1 MANDQKNEWSA
12 RLKAFGMIIK
22 LSNDLFAAPD
32 FTTASGIA
40 VNSSCT
46 LLRYKSST
54 MLEIQGGKARVVTPF
69 AQVAV
74 NQSTNEAQAQCAL
87 CEHLELTEKP
97 QVLTLA
103 DCSNLDQR
111 AGVALS
117 QLIGDRETMM
127 VVMLAPPP
135 FLGKVDFRLVWLL
148 EFPEEVP
155 NFAMNAASILV
166 RNYAEALY
174 CHRCCRASGKVRLR
188 SIFRPRKVALY
199 ILLAVIAALM
209 FVPVNESVNAEFV
222 VKAPE
227 TVSSYAWF
235 DGPIAKCYK
244 QDGDRVKAGQVI
256 AEYDTSQ
263 VAFRLANAASQ
274 VREIEKEYD
283 LESSAAFSDR
293 TRLGKVQLIEARLNG
308 AKVAVD
314 EANWYLA
321 HSKFIA
327 PVDGVLA
334 LADGR
339 AELLTNRAVRTGDKI
354 FDIYTGD
361 GNVAEILVN
370 ERDSSILQGKLD
382 ATLFLYTRPD
392 QAIEAEVTSISNYPE
407 LTEQRVYCYKVRAA
421 MNNADNLRFGMRG
434 IAKLRGE
441 RVSLGYYL
449 FRNLVI
455 YLRWI

>member
-1 MANDQKNEWSA
+1 
-12 RLKAFGMIIK
+12 
-22 LSNDLFAAPD
+22 
-32 FTTASGIA
+32 
-40 VNSSCT
+40 
-46 LLRYKSST
+46 
-54 MLEIQGGKARVVTPF
+54 
-69 AQVAV
+69 
-74 NQSTNEAQAQCAL
+74 
-87 CEHLELTEKP
+87 
-97 QVLTLA
+97 
-103 DCSNLDQR
+103 
-111 AGVALS
+111 
-117 QLIGDRETMM
+117 
-127 VVMLAPPP
+127 
-135 FLGKVDFRLVWLL
+135 
-148 EFPEEVP
+148 
-155 NFAMNAASILV
+155 
-166 RNYAEALY
+166 
-174 CHRCCRASGKVRLR
+174 
-188 SIFRPRKVALY
+188 
-199 ILLAVIAALM
+199 M

>member
-40 VNSSCT
+40 VNSSRT

-166 RNYAEALY
+166 RNYAEAL
-174 CHRCCRASGKVRLR
+174 
-188 SIFRPRKVALY
+188 
-199 ILLAVIAALM
+199 
-209 FVPVNESVNAEFV
+209 
-222 VKAPE
+222 
-227 TVSSYAWF
+227 
-235 DGPIAKCYK
+235 
-244 QDGDRVKAGQVI
+244 
-256 AEYDTSQ
+256 
-263 VAFRLANAASQ
+263 
-274 VREIEKEYD
+274 
-283 LESSAAFSDR
+283 
-293 TRLGKVQLIEARLNG
+293 
-308 AKVAVD
+308 
-314 EANWYLA
+314 
-321 HSKFIA
+321 
-327 PVDGVLA
+327 
-334 LADGR
+334 
-339 AELLTNRAVRTGDKI
+339 
-354 FDIYTGD
+354 
-361 GNVAEILVN
+361 
-370 ERDSSILQGKLD
+370 
-382 ATLFLYTRPD
+382 
-392 QAIEAEVTSISNYPE
+392 
-407 LTEQRVYCYKVRAA
+407 
-421 MNNADNLRFGMRG
+421 
-434 IAKLRGE
+434 
-441 RVSLGYYL
+441 
-449 FRNLVI
+449 
-455 YLRWI
+455 